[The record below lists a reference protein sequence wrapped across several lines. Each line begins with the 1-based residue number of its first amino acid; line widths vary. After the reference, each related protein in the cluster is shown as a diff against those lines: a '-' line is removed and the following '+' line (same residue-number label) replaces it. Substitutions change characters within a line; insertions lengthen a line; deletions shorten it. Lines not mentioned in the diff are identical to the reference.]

1 MEAVY
6 GFFNL
11 ILVGPL
17 KAILTVFYNFT
28 DTMGIASYGL
38 AIVLFTIVLK
48 IILYPLTVKQIKS
61 MKAMQTLQPKMKEI
75 QEKYKNNKQM
85 QQQKMAEFYKETGF
99 NPLSG
104 CLPLLV
110 QMPILIAI
118 FYAIREFEYLGP
130 KSFLYLADIAQ
141 PDPYYILPVLSAA
154 TTWYSTKQTQKGQST
169 DGPAA
174 QQNKIMLMFMPVFIG
189 YISLQFPA
197 GLVLYWVVSNLCQI
211 AQQYWIMR
219 EAK

>member
-75 QEKYKNNKQM
+75 QEKYKYFENGEIKQ
-85 QQQKMAEFYKETGF
+85 F
-99 NPLSG
+99 NTKNEYS
-104 CLPLLV
+104 
-110 QMPILIAI
+110 
-118 FYAIREFEYLGP
+118 FNRIRKNG
-130 KSFLYLADIAQ
+130 
-141 PDPYYILPVLSAA
+141 
-154 TTWYSTKQTQKGQST
+154 
-169 DGPAA
+169 
-174 QQNKIMLMFMPVFIG
+174 
-189 YISLQFPA
+189 
-197 GLVLYWVVSNLCQI
+197 
-211 AQQYWIMR
+211 
-219 EAK
+219 